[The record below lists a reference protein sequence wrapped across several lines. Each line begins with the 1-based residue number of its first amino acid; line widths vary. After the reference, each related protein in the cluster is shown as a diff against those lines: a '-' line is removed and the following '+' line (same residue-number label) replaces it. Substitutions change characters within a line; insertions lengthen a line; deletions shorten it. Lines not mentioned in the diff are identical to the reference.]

1 MPEESTAIDSSVG
14 VVGLVIVV
22 ARDGERRRL
31 TGAQGCARAP
41 AQGELVGV
49 PGQHGPGAARQVK
62 IRFTAVGYGKGQ
74 WADAVSEHHAPG
86 VQA

>member
-14 VVGLVIVV
+14 VVGLVIDV

-31 TGAQGCARAP
+31 TGAQGC
-41 AQGELVGV
+41 
-49 PGQHGPGAARQVK
+49 GPGAARQVK